1 MYLYSGMEVAS
12 CVLEFSNKYKCEI
25 TNLMLQN
32 ILYYIQLN
40 FLKKY
45 HEPIFSDDIIA
56 LRFGPCVQDVY
67 DRFNAFTRFPIY
79 CPDIE
84 SCIDDIEVRI
94 LIHQVVN
101 ACKTEKTL
109 NQHRVVIYSCLKEFL
124 EYRETELT
132 PDQINE
138 MKKRRKEIE
147 LMQIEYDN
155 ICEKYDKLYGTE
167 G

>member
-1 MYLYSGMEVAS
+1 MDLTQREPTTEVLRMCRMYLYSGMEVAS

-101 ACKTEKTL
+101 ACT
-109 NQHRVVIYSCLKEFL
+109 FL
-124 EYRETELT
+124 EGWQLAERAQKKGGPWHQTFWNGRKVIPIEV
-132 PDQINE
+132 
-138 MKKRRKEIE
+138 MKKYVEEKE
-147 LMQIEYDN
+147 
-155 ICEKYDKLYGTE
+155 
-167 G
+167 

>member
-1 MYLYSGMEVAS
+1 M
-12 CVLEFSNKYKCEI
+12 
-25 TNLMLQN
+25 
-32 ILYYIQLN
+32 
-40 FLKKY
+40 
-45 HEPIFSDDIIA
+45 
-56 LRFGPCVQDVY
+56 
-67 DRFNAFTRFPIY
+67 
-79 CPDIE
+79 
-84 SCIDDIEVRI
+84 
-94 LIHQVVN
+94 
-101 ACKTEKTL
+101 
-109 NQHRVVIYSCLKEFL
+109 IYSCLKEFL